1 MYERSDKME
10 CFRMCKNCDFPG
22 VYAILNINNNKIYIG
37 SSRNIKGRLTN
48 HKTLLLHGK
57 SKIKEMQEDYN
68 KGNKF
73 IAYVIT
79 PVRIREEQY
88 CKDDDL
94 RYFEKEAIKNFNAT
108 DPEIGYNKKDKTGT
122 EILRE
127 LSKIKWSQNEFDIF
141 RNQKHY
147 GYMQTKSEW
156 NKERKN
162 FIKRVMEA

>member
-1 MYERSDKME
+1 ME
-10 CFRMCKNCDFPG
+10 QFRICNNCDFPG

-57 SKIKEMQEDYN
+57 SKIMAMQEDYN

-79 PVRIREEQY
+79 PVRIREEKY

-94 RYFEKEAIKNFNAT
+94 RYFEKEAIKKFNAT
-108 DPEIGYNKKDKTGT
+108 DFEIGYNRKDKTGAET
-122 EILRE
+122 LRE
-127 LSKIKWSQNEFDIF
+127 LSKIKWSQNEFDMF

-147 GYMQTKSEW
+147 GYMRAKSDW
-156 NKERKN
+156 DKDRKS
-162 FIKRVMEA
+162 FIKKVMEA

>member
-1 MYERSDKME
+1 ME

-48 HKTLLLHGK
+48 HKTLLLHRK

-88 CKDDDL
+88 CKDD
-94 RYFEKEAIKNFNAT
+94 
-108 DPEIGYNKKDKTGT
+108 KKDKTGT